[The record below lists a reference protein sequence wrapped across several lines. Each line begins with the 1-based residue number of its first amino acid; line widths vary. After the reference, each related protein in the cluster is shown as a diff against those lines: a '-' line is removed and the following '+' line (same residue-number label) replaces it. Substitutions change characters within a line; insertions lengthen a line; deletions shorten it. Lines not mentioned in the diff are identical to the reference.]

1 MRLQFLAGGIFL
13 INALGAV
20 GAADGRLLFELLANW
35 GAVNFFFEDG
45 LGLDGLE
52 FGLEVFEAGVGAAVG
67 ATTRVRQVVAVVF
80 NLDAFTA
87 PITLSTT
94 ILLGLVWISIGVT

>member
-1 MRLQFLAGGIFL
+1 MRLQFLGGILL

-20 GAADGRLLFELLANW
+20 GAADGRLLFELLANR

-52 FGLEVFEAGVGAAVG
+52 LGLEVFETGVRAAVG
-67 ATTRVRQVVAVVF
+67 ATTWVRQVVGVVF
-80 NLDAFTA
+80 NLVAFTA
-87 PITLSTT
+87 PVKMKS
-94 ILLGLVWISIGVT
+94 GC

>member
-1 MRLQFLAGGIFL
+1 MRLQFLGGILFV
-13 INALGAV
+13 NALGAV
-20 GAADGRLLFELLANW
+20 GAADGRLLFELLTNR

-52 FGLEVFEAGVGAAVG
+52 FGLEVFESGVGAAVG
-67 ATTRVRQVVAVVF
+67 ATTWVRQVVAVVF

-87 PITLSTT
+87 PITLSTA
-94 ILLGLVWISIGVT
+94 ILLGLVWISIGVA

>member
-1 MRLQFLAGGIFL
+1 MRLQFLGGILF

-20 GAADGRLLFELLANW
+20 GTADGRLLFELLANR
-35 GAVNFFFEDG
+35 GTVNFFFENG

-67 ATTRVRQVVAVVF
+67 ATTWVRQVVAVVF

-87 PITLSTT
+87 PVMMKS
-94 ILLGLVWISIGVT
+94 GC